1 MISRQR
7 YKTSFGFIDLLM
19 NLLVGFAF
27 MFILAFMLIN
37 PVAKKHEFDPK
48 AEYLIIM
55 TWNSESNSDI
65 DIWIKDNLGHTI
77 SFRQKDQAMINLD
90 RDDLGLVNDR
100 YRNAQGEL
108 IERNYNREVIS
119 IRTKE
124 PRRYLVTVHYYSSRG
139 KENDNAIEEIKIEL
153 LQLNPW
159 NLLQTKIVV
168 LEAQGQEIHIF
179 EFNVDD
185 NENVTVE
192 VTDSMIIN
200 DPNYIRNQYI
210 VPDGID
216 PMRPELD
223 TETR

>member
-7 YKTSFGFIDLLM
+7 YKTSFGFIDLLF
-19 NLLVGFAF
+19 NLLVGFTF

-55 TWNSESNSDI
+55 TWNPKSNSDI

-77 SFRQKDQAMINLD
+77 SFRRKDLAMINLD
-90 RDDLGLVNDR
+90 RDDLGLVNDS
-100 YRNAQGEL
+100 YKNAQGEL

-139 KENDNAIEEIKIEL
+139 KENDKAIEEIKIEL

-185 NENVTVE
+185 NENVAVE
-192 VTDSMIIN
+192 VTDRMIIN
-200 DPNYIRNQYI
+200 APANMKNQI
-210 VPDGID
+210 VPDVPDGD
-216 PMRPELD
+216 GPGGMSRGP
-223 TETR
+223 

>member
-37 PVAKKHEFDPK
+37 PIAKKHEFDPK

-55 TWNSESNSDI
+55 TWDSESNSDI
-65 DIWIKDNLGHTI
+65 DMWIKDNLGHTI
-77 SFRQKDQAMINLD
+77 SFRLKDQAMINLD
-90 RDDLGLVNDR
+90 RDDLGFVNDS
-100 YRNAQGEL
+100 YRNAQGE
-108 IERNYNREVIS
+108 IIKRHYNREVIS

-139 KENDNAIEEIKIEL
+139 KTNGKAIEEINIEL
-153 LQLNPW
+153 VQLNPW
-159 NLLQTKIVV
+159 KLLQTKIVV

-179 EFNVDD
+179 
-185 NENVTVE
+185 
-192 VTDSMIIN
+192 
-200 DPNYIRNQYI
+200 
-210 VPDGID
+210 
-216 PMRPELD
+216 
-223 TETR
+223 

>member
-55 TWNSESNSDI
+55 TWNPKSNSDI

-77 SFRQKDQAMINLD
+77 SFRRKDLAMINLD
-90 RDDLGLVNDR
+90 RDDLGLVNDS
-100 YRNAQGEL
+100 YKNAQGEL

-139 KENDNAIEEIKIEL
+139 KENDKAIEEIKIEL

-192 VTDSMIIN
+192 VTDRMIIN
-200 DPNYIRNQYI
+200 APANMKNQI
-210 VPDGID
+210 VPDVPDGD
-216 PMRPELD
+216 GPGGMSRGP
-223 TETR
+223 

>member
-200 DPNYIRNQYI
+200 APANMKNQVVPNG
-210 VPDGID
+210 DGAFG
-216 PMRPELD
+216 PGGMSRGP
-223 TETR
+223 

>member
-108 IERNYNREVIS
+108 IERNYNREVI
-119 IRTKE
+119 IKRTKE
-124 PRRYLVTVHYYSSRG
+124 PRRTLVTVHYYSSRG

-200 DPNYIRNQYI
+200 APANMKNQVVPNG
-210 VPDGID
+210 DGAFG
-216 PMRPELD
+216 PGGMSRGP
-223 TETR
+223 